1 MQGRWIEHV
10 DLIALIIG
18 AICLVFDIGG
28 SAKLELESIGV
39 VLVASAGVV
48 LIALGIFFMYLGI

>member
-1 MQGRWIEHV
+1 MFG
-10 DLIALIIG
+10 LIALITGI
-18 AICLVFDIGG
+18 ICLVFDIGG